1 VQKIDYVWESD
12 SEVRCGR
19 LTTSAR
25 QLGIDYS
32 NISRRIVDLEASLQ
46 V

>member
-1 VQKIDYVWESD
+1 VQKIDYVWEFD
-12 SEVRCGR
+12 SKVRCGR
-19 LTTSAR
+19 LTTSVR
-25 QLGIDYS
+25 QLGIDHS